1 MPEARSVSIGFWVG
15 VGGRDELAP
24 IAGASHFLE
33 HLVFKGT
40 DDRSARQIAEDV
52 DAVGG
57 EMNAFTSR
65 EHTAYYTRLP
75 SAALDMGLGLL
86 TDVLSAPAVRPHE
99 LDAEREVIL
108 EEIALSEDEPDD
120 KVHALLAES
129 LFPDH
134 PLGREV
140 LGSEQSVKAMTRDD
154 VVDFFAHWYRPAN
167 IVVAAAGALDH
178 DVVVAALDRYLADGP
193 SGERPTREPPGDEIV
208 EVAAEQRPTEQAHVA
223 IGWRAFAADDRDRF
237 ALAIANQVL
246 GGGMASRLFQEIREE
261 RGLAYSVYSSTA
273 LFSDAGALFA
283 YAGTAPAKVDEV
295 ISIIDDQATRLA
307 HDGITARELAVAA
320 GYIEGALYL
329 SLEDS
334 GSRMV
339 HLGRSEL
346 SPAPTLTID
355 EQVERIRAVTLED
368 VSLVLQRLL
377 SGSRAIA
384 TVGGQRS

>member
-1 MPEARSVSIGFWVG
+1 M
-15 VGGRDELAP
+15 
-24 IAGASHFLE
+24 
-33 HLVFKGT
+33 
-40 DDRSARQIAEDV
+40 
-52 DAVGG
+52 
-57 EMNAFTSR
+57 
-65 EHTAYYTRLP
+65 
-75 SAALDMGLGLL
+75 
-86 TDVLSAPAVRPHE
+86 
-99 LDAEREVIL
+99 
-108 EEIALSEDEPDD
+108 
-120 KVHALLAES
+120 
-129 LFPDH
+129 FPGH

-140 LGSEQSVKAMTRDD
+140 LGSEQSVKTMTRDD
-154 VVDFFAHWYRPAN
+154 VVDFFTHWYRPAN
-167 IVVAAAGALDH
+167 IIVAAAGALNH
-178 DVVVAALDRYLADGP
+178 DQVLAALDRYLADGP
-193 SGERPTREPPGDEIV
+193 SGERPTREPPGDQIV

-223 IGWRAFAADDRDRF
+223 IGWRAFAADDPDRF

-261 RGLAYSVYSSTA
+261 RGLAYSVYSSTS

-295 ISIIDDQATRLA
+295 VSIIDDQATRLA
-307 HDGITARELAVAA
+307 HEGITARELAVAA

-339 HLGRSEL
+339 HLGRGEL
-346 SPAPTLTID
+346 SPAPALSID

-368 VSLVLQRLL
+368 VSHVLQRLL